1 MSVASELYQT
11 RWVRERYDR
20 RATTYDLELA
30 FMEPF
35 IAPWRQWLWE
45 RVRGPRVLEI
55 GVGTGQNFPY
65 YRPEWEITA
74 VDLSER
80 MLERARRKA
89 QRLGLKIRLFPMD
102 AQQLAFPDAFFD
114 TIVATWV
121 FCSVPD
127 PIRGLREAYR
137 VLRPGGRLLLLEH
150 VRAPDPLGRWMD
162 LLDPLV
168 VRWSGAHINRRTVEN
183 VQRAGFEI
191 EALHT
196 SFFGIVKRIVARRPE
211 AMS

>member
-1 MSVASELYQT
+1 MNAVSEAA
-11 RWVRERYDR
+11 WVRERYNR
-20 RATTYDLELA
+20 RAVTYDLETAPL
-30 FMEPF
+30 ELL
-35 IAPWRQWLWE
+35 IAPWRRWVWE
-45 RVRGPRVLEI
+45 HVRGPRVLEI

-65 YRPEWEITA
+65 YRSEWEITA

-80 MLERARRKA
+80 MLERARGKA
-89 QRLGLKIRLFPMD
+89 QRLGLKVRMLLMD
-102 AQQLAFPDAFFD
+102 AQGLAFPDAFFD
-114 TIVATWV
+114 TVVATWV

-137 VLRPGGRLLLLEH
+137 VLRPGGRLVLLEH

-162 LLDPLV
+162 FLDPWV

-183 VQRAGFEI
+183 VRQAGFEI

-196 SFFGIVKRIVARRPE
+196 SVLGIVKRIVARRPE
-211 AMS
+211 ARQ